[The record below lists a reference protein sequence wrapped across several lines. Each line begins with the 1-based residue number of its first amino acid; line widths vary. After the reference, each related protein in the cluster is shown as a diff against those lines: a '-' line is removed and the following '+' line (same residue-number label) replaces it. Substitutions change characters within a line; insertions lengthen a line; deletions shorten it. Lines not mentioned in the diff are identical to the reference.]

1 MLIKRMNKPFENTE
15 PDLRR
20 QIEDLQ
26 QEVTDLK
33 KALLESDNKFRA
45 LTDSAP
51 VGIFLDD
58 AHGRAI
64 YINKK
69 CAELVGVPAEK
80 ALEFD
85 WIPYLHPD
93 DRERMVAEWKKAYE
107 NSSEFC
113 LEYRW
118 LHANG
123 EVVWTQGEVVPL
135 LDDEN
140 KATLFIGTLTDIT
153 SQKEAQIEKENL
165 QAQLVQAQKME
176 VVGRLAGGV
185 AHDFNN
191 MISVIM
197 GNAELAMIELDEA
210 SSVHEN
216 LKEISK
222 AATRSAEIT
231 RKLLTFARKQI
242 VSPDVFD
249 MNESV
254 RDMIKMIE
262 RLIGEDI
269 HLVWAPQTGRIPIK
283 MDSSQF
289 DRIVVN
295 LCVNARDAIDGV
307 GEITIETKTVILDE
321 AFCVQHIGSY
331 PGEFAVLSV
340 RDNGSGIDEAIQEHI
355 FEPFFTT
362 KAENAGT
369 GLGLASVYGAVKQT
383 NGFIDI
389 QSELGAGSNFKIYFP
404 QHTGP
409 MSGHS
414 ALDPKTAQKG
424 SGETVLVVEDEGAI
438 LFIVKSILKGFGY
451 KVMATDSPSEALNLA
466 HNCNEE
472 IDLLITDV
480 IMPKMNGRDL
490 ANRLLSDRPNMKCL
504 YMSGYTADVIAN
516 QGVLEKNIN
525 FIQKPFRTQELIS
538 KVQEILNRK
547 C

>member
-1 MLIKRMNKPFENTE
+1 
-15 PDLRR
+15 
-20 QIEDLQ
+20 
-26 QEVTDLK
+26 
-33 KALLESDNKFRA
+33 
-45 LTDSAP
+45 
-51 VGIFLDD
+51 
-58 AHGRAI
+58 
-64 YINKK
+64 
-69 CAELVGVPAEK
+69 
-80 ALEFD
+80 
-85 WIPYLHPD
+85 
-93 DRERMVAEWKKAYE
+93 
-107 NSSEFC
+107 
-113 LEYRW
+113 
-118 LHANG
+118 
-123 EVVWTQGEVVPL
+123 
-135 LDDEN
+135 
-140 KATLFIGTLTDIT
+140 
-153 SQKEAQIEKENL
+153 
-165 QAQLVQAQKME
+165 ME

-254 RDMIKMIE
+254 QDMIKMIE

-307 GEITIETKTVILDE
+307 GEITIETQTVTLDE
-321 AFCVQHIGSY
+321 AFCAQHVGSY
-331 PGEFAVLSV
+331 PGEFAVLSIS
-340 RDNGSGIDEAIQEHI
+340 DNGSGIDEAIQEHI

-389 QSELGAGSNFKIYFP
+389 QSELGAGSNFKIYLP

-409 MSGHS
+409 VSETS
-414 ALDPKTAQKG
+414 ALNPKTAQKG

-438 LFIVKSILKGFGY
+438 LLIVKSILKGFGY

-466 HNCNEE
+466 RNCNEE

-490 ANRLLSDRPNMKCL
+490 ANRLLLDRPNMKCL
-504 YMSGYTADVIAN
+504 YMSGYTSDVIAN
-516 QGVLEKNIN
+516 QGVLEKNVN
-525 FIQKPFRTQELIS
+525 FIQKPFRTKELIS